1 MTLMSTNNRM
11 VRETVIDPQN
21 GTLYRLLICAVI
33 WTVFT
38 ENILNERSLTTPP
51 KKRCMTPLTPFYTK
65 FKDRSNESMVSEF
78 KTVSPWYRIGGGL
91 IW

>member
-1 MTLMSTNNRM
+1 MVTPSSSTGRTLIYSSKFLIDDNLRLKMTLMSTNNRM

-38 ENILNERSLTTPP
+38 ENILNERSLTQKIT
-51 KKRCMTPLTPFYTK
+51 
-65 FKDRSNESMVSEF
+65 
-78 KTVSPWYRIGGGL
+78 
-91 IW
+91 